1 MTISPTDVQVGKFFV
16 NSNFA
21 REIVEERA
29 GEKIVYYT
37 YLLKNGAPLYKTS
50 DIVSKSQI
58 AHTAQRE
65 ATLQEISLM
74 KTHEARSLDEQQK
87 NSITRQ
93 SLARYPI
100 MWSADGKSMA
110 LPLAVN

>member
-21 REIVEERA
+21 REIVEEKA

-37 YLLKNGAPLYKTS
+37 YILKNGAPLYDTS

-58 AHTAQRE
+58 AHMAQRE
-65 ATLQEISLM
+65 ATPQEISIM
-74 KTHEARSLDEQQK
+74 KTNEARSLEEHQK
-87 NSITRQ
+87 SSITRQ
-93 SLARYPI
+93 SLARFPI
-100 MWSADGKSMA
+100 SWSDDGKSMA
-110 LPLAVN
+110 LPR